1 MNREDDEHYDIML
14 EIFATCLRAR
24 QNANNFIREG
34 MQHSVREIVKY
45 TRVENR
51 RYRPILKIMERI
63 ISYCEESKRKE
74 IADFFM
80 DGSDSSVFYVQIL
93 EQVTKSLNYIEAN
106 NGKIDETGGIV
117 IQMEKYETLKCE
129 IELLG
134 ALLHGNE
141 RNRILGF
148 EEEKEDKDGKKKK
161 EEEGKGGKKKVLQ
174 GQLNPCIFNILG
186 VL

>member
-1 MNREDDEHYDIML
+1 MIAETSFDENTTTILNPLFDHTFPEWLKQYSRILSEYKRVQRVNREDDEHYDIML

-93 EQVTKSLNYIEAN
+93 EQV
-106 NGKIDETGGIV
+106 IDAKLYATY
-117 IQMEKYETLKCE
+117 K
-129 IELLG
+129 
-134 ALLHGNE
+134 
-141 RNRILGF
+141 
-148 EEEKEDKDGKKKK
+148 
-161 EEEGKGGKKKVLQ
+161 
-174 GQLNPCIFNILG
+174 
-186 VL
+186 